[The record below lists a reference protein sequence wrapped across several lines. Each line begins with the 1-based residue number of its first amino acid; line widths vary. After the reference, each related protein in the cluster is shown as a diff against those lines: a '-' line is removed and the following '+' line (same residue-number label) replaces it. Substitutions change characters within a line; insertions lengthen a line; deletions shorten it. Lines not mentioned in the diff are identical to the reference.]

1 MSTPHPDADK
11 LRAIADGKQMQGEG
25 YGTKWMDIPAHDAL
39 RLLSHA
45 KPCRIKPE
53 FIVINGVECPKPLDK
68 FSTESWVVTLCMRH
82 MRGPMPPM
90 AKTFMFNNEHD
101 AAQVIEALIKPFK
114 ECHE

>member
-1 MSTPHPDADK
+1 MSTTPHPDAAL

-53 FIVINGVECPKPLDK
+53 FIVINGVECPKPNKKAEKNWVSIVCANGRESVHCFD
-68 FSTESWVVTLCMRH
+68 ST
-82 MRGPMPPM
+82 
-90 AKTFMFNNEHD
+90 AD
-101 AAQVIEALIKPFK
+101 AIAVYEALIKPFK
-114 ECHE
+114 EC

>member
-1 MSTPHPDADK
+1 MTTPHKDAAL

-53 FIVINGVECPKPLDK
+53 FIVINGVECHKPNTKAETNWVSIGCANGRESVHCFD
-68 FSTESWVVTLCMRH
+68 STANAIEVY
-82 MRGPMPPM
+82 
-90 AKTFMFNNEHD
+90 
-101 AAQVIEALIKPFK
+101 EALIKPFK
-114 ECHE
+114 EYQE

>member
-25 YGTKWMDIPAHDAL
+25 YGTKWMDIPAQIAL

-53 FIVINGVECPKPLDK
+53 FIVINGVECPKPNTK
-68 FSTESWVVTLCMRH
+68 SGGNWVSITCANGRESIYCFD
-82 MRGPMPPM
+82 PM
-90 AKTFMFNNEHD
+90 ED
-101 AAQVIEALIKPFK
+101 AVEVYEALIKPFK
-114 ECHE
+114 ECKE

>member
-1 MSTPHPDADK
+1 MNTPHKDAAL

-53 FIVINGVECPKPLDK
+53 FIVINGVECPKPNTK
-68 FSTESWVVTLCMRH
+68 SGRNWVSITCAKRESIYCFD
-82 MRGPMPPM
+82 PMDG
-90 AKTFMFNNEHD
+90 D
-101 AAQVIEALIKPFK
+101 AIAVYEALIKPFK
-114 ECHE
+114 ECQE